1 MNKRL
6 KTVLKL
12 HGDSVIGYLVAESVF
27 GLVGVVIS
35 MLVIFSEEAA
45 TAWISGASLMALVGL
60 TFTSLLSVAAVYR
73 QEFVRA
79 LSMGRTRK
87 EFMSYYALCTI
98 VRTLL
103 GYALVLVIYAVER
116 SIYPRIFSLPESA
129 EMTHFWVNWPFVLV
143 YIISMAVVSMFI
155 GTLISRFGKKCAV
168 ALYFLWVGLCMNTSR
183 IIEMVEAAQTGSGPL
198 AWAPTV
204 PVVVWISVGSAAL
217 AAMAYGIV
225 HMGMKQM
232 VR

>member
-1 MNKRL
+1 MNKHM
-6 KTVLKL
+6 KMALKL
-12 HGDSVIGYLVAESVF
+12 HSDSLIGYLAAESVF
-27 GLVGVVIS
+27 GLGGVAVS

-60 TFTSLLSVAAVYR
+60 TFTSLIRAVTYR
-73 QEFVRA
+73 QEFERM

-87 EFMSYYALCTI
+87 EFMSYYALRTI
-98 VRTLL
+98 IWVFL
-103 GYALVLVIYAVER
+103 GYALVLVIYAVEQ

-143 YIISMAVVSMFI
+143 YMTSMVVLSMFV
-155 GTLISRFGKKCAV
+155 GTLIGRFGKKCAIV
-168 ALYFLWVGLCMNTSR
+168 LYFLWMGVCMNTSR
-183 IIEMVEAAQTGSGPL
+183 IVEMVEAAQTGSGPL
-198 AWAPTV
+198 AWALTV
-204 PVVVWISVGSAAL
+204 PAVVWISVGSAAL
-217 AAMAYGIV
+217 AAMVYGIV